1 MLRSLLSLQSTP
13 NAGYNGVMNKKI
25 IYPSILLT
33 ALAIGY
39 IVWSPTSEQQPTIN
53 ETVPANPIE
62 TTNSQQQKPKA
73 ALPSFAQAPAT
84 KAANEQE
91 ESELPP
97 EINFDLPETITDFWG
112 FLKNHPQLM
121 QQFEDCDLRDGA
133 IKDALDATNAS
144 YEAMGQ
150 DLNYVNGGPATSDY
164 HSYDDVTIDQLAA
177 SGDKRAIAL
186 RAHKLKQAG
195 EHEKARDEFYRATL
209 HGDMASATQ
218 LQMLYMDQVHRTQ
231 SKQEQGKESD
241 KIKQWQ
247 IEAQAWQIMQ
257 NDWLGFFAYGNV
269 QEHSVLGDK
278 LDDEIFALAQVRAD
292 QIKEGLERQRTRENI
307 PQPNTPPKEIKTDEF
322 FDTIICP

>member
-1 MLRSLLSLQSTP
+1 
-13 NAGYNGVMNKKI
+13 MNKKI
-25 IYPSILLT
+25 IYPSVLLT
-33 ALAIGY
+33 TLVIGY
-39 IVWSPTSEQQPTIN
+39 FAWQPNPVEPKTGIAP
-53 ETVPANPIE
+53 VPANPTD

-73 ALPSFAQAPAT
+73 AIPNFAQPP
-84 KAANEQE
+84 KSKPLIEQE

-97 EINFDLPETITDFWG
+97 EINFDLPETINDFWG
-112 FLKNHPQLM
+112 FLKNHPELL
-121 QQFEDCDLRDGA
+121 QQFEDCDLRDGP
-133 IKDALDATNAS
+133 IKDALEATNAS

-186 RAHKLKQAG
+186 RAHKLKKAG
-195 EHEKARDEFYRATL
+195 ETSKARDEFYRATL

-218 LQMLYMDQVHRTQ
+218 LQMLYMDQIYRAQ
-231 SKQEQGKESD
+231 REQEQGKKNE

-257 NDWLGFFAYGNV
+257 NDWLGLFAYGDV
-269 QEHSVLGDK
+269 QKHSVLGDK

-292 QIKEGLERQRTRENI
+292 EIKEGLTRQRTRENI
-307 PQPNTPPKEIKTDEF
+307 PLPNTPPQEIKTDDF

>member
-1 MLRSLLSLQSTP
+1 
-13 NAGYNGVMNKKI
+13 MNKKI

-33 ALAIGY
+33 TIAISY
-39 IVWSPTSEQQPTIN
+39 VAWSPSPAEQPTSI
-53 ETVPANPIE
+53 EPAPANPID
-62 TTNSQQQKPKA
+62 TTNSQQQKTKA
-73 ALPSFAQAPAT
+73 ALPNFAQAPAN
-84 KAANEQE
+84 KPHSEQE

-186 RAHKLKQAG
+186 RAHKLQKAG
-195 EHEKARDEFYRATL
+195 EIGKARDEFYRATL

-218 LQMLYMDQVHRTQ
+218 LQLLYMRQIHRAQ
-231 SKQEQGKESD
+231 ADHEQNKHSD

-257 NDWLGFFAYGNV
+257 NDWLGLFAYGDV
-269 QEHSVLGDK
+269 QDNSVLGDK

-292 QIKEGLERQRTRENI
+292 QIKEGLDRQRTRENI
-307 PQPNTPPKEIKTDEF
+307 PQPNTPPQEIKTDEF

>member
-1 MLRSLLSLQSTP
+1 MQRINIFGTETCGVK
-13 NAGYNGVMNKKI
+13 NVMNKKT
-25 IYPSILLT
+25 IYPSILLI

-39 IVWSPTSEQQPTIN
+39 FVWSPSSEQQPTNN
-53 ETVPANPIE
+53 ETAPANPIE
-62 TTNSQQQKPKA
+62 ATNRQQQKPKA
-73 ALPSFAQAPAT
+73 ALPNFAQAPAT
-84 KAANEQE
+84 TPSSEQE

-133 IKDALDATNAS
+133 IKDALDSTNAS

-195 EHEKARDEFYRATL
+195 EQLARP
-209 HGDMASATQ
+209 HK
-218 LQMLYMDQVHRTQ
+218 
-231 SKQEQGKESD
+231 SK
-241 KIKQWQ
+241 
-247 IEAQAWQIMQ
+247 
-257 NDWLGFFAYGNV
+257 
-269 QEHSVLGDK
+269 
-278 LDDEIFALAQVRAD
+278 
-292 QIKEGLERQRTRENI
+292 
-307 PQPNTPPKEIKTDEF
+307 
-322 FDTIICP
+322 